1 LNDRHADAEAR
12 IKATSERL
20 LSGQVPDGLKCDIKS
35 LCVLAGVPR
44 ATLYRTYP
52 HLKADFEQRLGR
64 LRSNGEQPDSRVA
77 KAETLKAEIVVLRDR
92 LSTATQMI
100 GDLEAFQ
107 ATALSRLV
115 AQHDEI
121 IALRRE
127 LEAAKE
133 GPLRVVPN

>member
-1 LNDRHADAEAR
+1 MTDRHAEAEAR
-12 IKATSERL
+12 IKAASERL
-20 LSGQVPDGLKCDIKS
+20 LSGQVPEGHKCDIKS

-92 LSTATQMI
+92 LSTANQMT
-100 GDLEAFQ
+100 GDLEALQ

-127 LEAAKE
+127 LEAATE
-133 GPLRVVPN
+133 GPLRVVPS